1 MSGGAPAAPLRG
13 LGLAVTAV
21 ALASGTF
28 MQVLDSTIA
37 NVSLPTI
44 AGNLGVSTDDTTWVI
59 TAFAAANGITV
70 PLTGW
75 LMARFGVVRT
85 FVISVAL
92 FTIASFLCG
101 VAWSL
106 PVLVVFRL
114 VQGAVSGPMIPGSQ
128 ALLIMVFPPQKRG
141 TAIGVWSITTLVGP
155 VLGPILGGYICDNAH
170 WGLIFLINVPVG
182 LACALI
188 SWSAL
193 RTRETPTHRASVDV
207 VGLVLLAAWV
217 ACFQC
222 TLDLGKNDDW
232 FNSPTIVALSIG
244 AAISFA
250 AWLIWELTEARPIVD
265 LKLFR
270 RRDFAIGVVGISL
283 GYALFFANNLLL
295 PLWLQQQLGYTATW
309 AGLVAAPSGI
319 VAVILTPLATRL
331 VSRYDARL
339 LASLSFVLFAASYFM
354 RSGYTPD
361 SDFLHFM
368 FPLLVQGAALSVFF
382 IALLGIALNGIPPEQ
397 TPAATGLSNF
407 VRITAGSFSA
417 SLITT
422 FWDRREDLHQTQLA
436 SVSSPLSQTYQQA
449 LSALRESGL
458 SDQQAVGAIGRQLV
472 GQSYLLSSTEI
483 FWICGWMSL
492 VMIGL
497 IWVAR
502 RPSGSG
508 AGSAAAD

>member
-1 MSGGAPAAPLRG
+1 MDRAAAPEPLQGVR
-13 LGLAVTAV
+13 LAVTAV

-59 TAFAAANGITV
+59 TAFAAANGVTV

-85 FVISVAL
+85 FVVSVAL

-106 PVLVVFRL
+106 PTLVVFRL
-114 VQGAVSGPMIPGSQ
+114 LQGAVSGPMIPGSQ

-141 TAIGVWSITTLVGP
+141 TALGVWSITTLVGP
-155 VLGPILGGYICDNAH
+155 VLGPILGGYICDNYH

-182 LACALI
+182 VACAAI
-188 SWSAL
+188 SWGAL
-193 RTRETPTHRASVDV
+193 RNRETPTRKAPFDL
-207 VGLVLLAAWV
+207 VGLLLLAAWV
-217 ACFQC
+217 GCLQC
-222 TLDLGKNDDW
+222 VLDLGKNDDW
-232 FNSPTIVALSIG
+232 FNSTTIVVLTIG
-244 AAISFA
+244 AVVFFA
-250 AWLIWELTEARPIVD
+250 AWIIWELTEERPIVD
-265 LKLFR
+265 LGLFR
-270 RRDFAIGVVGISL
+270 SRSFTIGVVGISL

-295 PLWLQQQLGYTATW
+295 PLWLQQQLSYTATW
-309 AGLVAAPSGI
+309 AGLVAAPSGA
-319 VAVILTPLATRL
+319 VAVILTPFVTPLI
-331 VSRYDARL
+331 SRYDPRL
-339 LASLSFVLFAASYFM
+339 FACLSFVAFAASYFM
-354 RSGYTPD
+354 RAGYTPD

-368 FPLLVQGAALSVFF
+368 APLLVQGAALSVFF
-382 IALLGIALNGIPPEQ
+382 VALLSIALDGIPAER

-422 FWDRREDLHQTQLA
+422 FWDRRENLHQTQLA
-436 SVSSPLSQTYQQA
+436 DMSSPFSQTYRQA
-449 LSALRESGL
+449 LDTLGL
-458 SDQQAVGAIGRQLV
+458 AGFSDRQAAGAIGRQLV
-472 GQSYLLSSTEI
+472 GQSYLLSSIEL

-492 VMIGL
+492 GVIAL
-497 IWVAR
+497 ICLAR
-502 RPSGSG
+502 RPKGQ
-508 AGSAAAD
+508 AAAVPAD